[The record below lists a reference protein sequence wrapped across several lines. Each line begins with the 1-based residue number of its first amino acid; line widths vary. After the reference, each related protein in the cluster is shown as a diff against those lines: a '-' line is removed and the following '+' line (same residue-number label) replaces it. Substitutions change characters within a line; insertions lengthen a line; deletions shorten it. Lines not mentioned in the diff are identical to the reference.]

1 MQHED
6 ALSIKVKM
14 PGWFWFLCFA
24 FFLYL
29 SNPKGDQALK
39 MHIRMQE
46 GAFTLIRNVETVNL
60 VFFSIGSARIGL
72 INADDRM
79 YIGCCGTFFEIGG

>member
-1 MQHED
+1 MQHENH
-6 ALSIKVKM
+6 LSVKVKM
-14 PGWFWFLCFA
+14 PGWFWLLCFA

-46 GAFTLIRNVETVNL
+46 GAYTMIRNAETVNL
-60 VFFSIGSARIGL
+60 LFCSICTARVGFFNSE
-72 INADDRM
+72 DRM
-79 YIGCCGTFFEIGG
+79 YLGCCGTFFEIG